1 MTTAT
6 TVLNLKR
13 GRNQAQS
20 DDRIDQ
26 RRISNIPWILNVKQ
40 SLQVLRRNNWLK
52 ASVIKKKQQLST
64 QNLVDHV
71 DKEAEIFDAI
81 DHSNEE
87 PINVFTIKQNRLCF
101 E

>member
-1 MTTAT
+1 M
-6 TVLNLKR
+6 
-13 GRNQAQS
+13 
-20 DDRIDQ
+20 
-26 RRISNIPWILNVKQ
+26 
-40 SLQVLRRNNWLK
+40 K

-87 PINVFTIKQNRLCF
+87 PIDVFSIKESRCGNRN
-101 E
+101 ESDNEGDHGSVHEKIK